1 MLEQVVD
8 ELVSPRLS
16 NFVNEDGSLYIMTQ
30 TQPIKRLAADGSLTN
45 FAGVPNP
52 ANGPAVDG
60 PLATARFKYPQAMTK
75 GPDGTLYVADDN
87 YIRVIKD
94 GQVTTLAGHNVE
106 PGDPEY
112 GISEDGQGEDANIV
126 QANDIWFEPDGTLFF
141 WDEDKMRS
149 VTMDGVVTTIEDPD
163 FDKYHPNG
171 AVDELGNHYYSTQW
185 HQKVGAP
192 RCVGYVKLNTDNE
205 ETCIEGPEADTF
217 AYDFKNK
224 VLYLADDKAVWR
236 ESRGA
241 LPSQLWKGF
250 ARSEVEFFNGVMSV
264 LPPPPNPDVPD
275 PYDPNRANFSF
286 CPVCLGYA
294 TRGGGCMYM
303 HHVCPVAKRHPELYA
318 EYASLHGGEIEWCT
332 VCGRICKGHGHILR
346 NLPEDKGTGR
356 VPYPPGVEI
365 QFYGN
370 DCYPYGGGGAT
381 EKFVRMEEMV
391 KVACYAAEEVGI
403 RTESEVRR
411 YMIEE
416 IWRGVKSLDDPALYQ
431 AATARMAHPIA
442 VPCEL
447 PASIA
452 PSAAA
457 APAGHITR
465 PADEAALTPI
475 EHDSPDNECAI
486 ELGPQYED
494 LPVYQFRHKQPDG
507 TIWNHENEYI
517 CAEDLQAYIVG
528 QNTGVFTGL
537 CPFPDHCKARLYPEE
552 IMDFIEASVWEKYEE
567 KFDEHFAAD
576 VAMAGGGSSGI
587 LYKIDPS
594 ELGCLLPPPKK
605 KAGRRTYRKKGK
617 KSRKTRGK
625 KRSLYNK

>member
-1 MLEQVVD
+1 
-8 ELVSPRLS
+8 
-16 NFVNEDGSLYIMTQ
+16 MTQ
-30 TQPIKRLAADGSLTN
+30 TEPIQRLSSDGLLTF

-52 ANGPAVDG
+52 ANEPAIDG
-60 PLATARFKYPQAMTK
+60 PLATARFQYPQAMTK

-106 PGDPEY
+106 QGDPDY
-112 GISEDGQGEDANIV
+112 GESVDGQGEDASI
-126 QANDIWFEPDGTLFF
+126 ARAEDIWFVPDGRLLF
-141 WDEDKMRS
+141 WDEDRLRT
-149 VTMDGVVTTIEDPD
+149 VTMDGTVTTLEPD
-163 FDKYHPNG
+163 YDTYRPNE
-171 AVDELGNHYYSTQW
+171 AVDELGNHYYSTMW
-185 HQKVGAP
+185 SEVRGCK
-192 RCVGYVKLNTDNE
+192 GYIKRNTDNE
-205 ETCIEGPEADTF
+205 EICIEGPEGDTF
-217 AYDFKNK
+217 AYDLEHK
-224 VLYLADDKAVWR
+224 VLYFTDHTAVWIQGER
-236 ESRGA
+236 VVVPPASN
-241 LPSQLWKGF
+241 LWQGF

-275 PYDPNRANFSF
+275 PFDSNRANFSF

-294 TRGGGCMYM
+294 TRESGCMYM
-303 HHVCPVAKRHPELYA
+303 HHVCPASKRHPGLYA
-318 EYASLHGGEIEWCT
+318 EYANPANGQIEWCT

-370 DCYPYGGGGAT
+370 DCYPYGGGGTT

-391 KVACYAAEEVGI
+391 KAACYAAEEVGI
-403 RTESEVRR
+403 RTETEVRR

-416 IWRGVKSLDDPALYQ
+416 IWRGVKSLDDPAVYQ

-452 PSAAA
+452 P
-457 APAGHITR
+457 PAGPAPHITR
-465 PADEAALTPI
+465 PADEADMVPI
-475 EHDSPDNECAI
+475 EHDAPDNHCAI
-486 ELGPQYED
+486 ELNERQYQNE
-494 LPVYQFRHKQPDG
+494 PVYQFWHKQPDG
-507 TIWNHENEYI
+507 TIWKHENEYI
-517 CAEDLQAYIVG
+517 CAEDLQEYIVG

-537 CPFPDHCKARLYPEE
+537 CPLPDHCKARLYPEE
-552 IMDFIEASVWEKYEE
+552 IRDIIEVSVWEKYEE
-567 KFDEHFAAD
+567 KFDEHFA
-576 VAMAGGGSSGI
+576 AMAGGGSSGI